1 MSQLLL
7 DDLSAGLL
15 PGRVADGFGVGGA
28 SRGSEVVEE
37 VAAEG
42 DHGGDVGWV
51 CGPDDG
57 FHVVSMP

>member
-28 SRGSEVVEE
+28 SRGSEVVE
-37 VAAEG
+37 A
-42 DHGGDVGWV
+42 GGDGSPRRR
-51 CGPDDG
+51 GRDAPRR
-57 FHVVSMP
+57 